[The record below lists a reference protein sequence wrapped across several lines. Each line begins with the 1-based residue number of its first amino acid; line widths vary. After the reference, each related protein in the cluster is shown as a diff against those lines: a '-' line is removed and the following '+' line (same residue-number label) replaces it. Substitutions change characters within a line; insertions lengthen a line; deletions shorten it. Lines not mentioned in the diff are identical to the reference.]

1 MNTPPPVV
9 SSFAPLL
16 PHPPSG
22 LGESLPFKSCLSSP
36 ILLICLPLPQLH
48 FFVIICSMLQEYLPS
63 PVCSFIS
70 LPLPQYHLSS
80 SCQKW
85 SLPTRIPR
93 GSLPPQMVNLVMFL
107 PTHPSPFLLLYTPP
121 STSCILDFPP
131 LAISLFP
138 LVLSFPNPL
147 LPKKVSISAPPPP
160 PHQLFGV

>member
-1 MNTPPPVV
+1 MNTPHPVV
-9 SSFAPLL
+9 SSFAALL

-22 LGESLPFKSCLSSP
+22 LGQSLPFKSCPPLPLYSYVS
-36 ILLICLPLPQLH
+36 PLPQLH
-48 FFVIICSMLQEYLPS
+48 FFFVIICSILQDYLPS

-80 SCQKW
+80 SCQEW

-93 GSLPPQMVNLVMFL
+93 GSLPPQMVNLVTFL
-107 PTHPSPFLLLYTPP
+107 PTHPSPFLLLYAPP
-121 STSCILDFPP
+121 STSCILDFSP

-147 LPKKVSISAPPPP
+147 LPKKVSVSAPPA